1 MTTDNTSNNN
11 KDTVKNDTTLIDE
24 DVNSKSHI
32 TVKKIASFPSE
43 EEHKA
48 KIQEK
53 YIQIKE
59 PPHPQQPPKQQ
70 QQQQATEQQSSAAAD
85 GKKHTIIRESLTR
98 KEYDKAGIPLPYSL
112 EEDRK
117 ETFER
122 QTKGNWTRKVT
133 SITYYRDLDEQEFL
147 DWNEERTGHTDMKRK
162 ITEPFNH
169 VGQYEIPV
177 PQERVEYDPDNEE
190 NRVVVEDRPK
200 EIQKGY
206 HLKFSKSALQELL
219 NDCNPRSCEFII
231 AQEGQRAYTVTKK
244 ELERYAGDFDT
255 LFALKADPNFKI
267 TGEGNKK

>member
-1 MTTDNTSNNN
+1 MTTDNTNQ
-11 KDTVKNDTTLIDE
+11 KDNVKNDTLIDE
-24 DVNSKSHI
+24 DVNAKSHI
-32 TVKKIASFPSE
+32 TVKKLQSFPSE
-43 EEHKA
+43 EEHK
-48 KIQEK
+48 KQIQEK
-53 YIQIKE
+53 NTQKE
-59 PPHPQQPPKQQ
+59 
-70 QQQQATEQQSSAAAD
+70 ESD
-85 GKKHTIIRESLTR
+85 GKQKNTTTIVRQSLTR

-231 AQEGQRAYTVTKK
+231 AQEGQRAYTVSKK

-267 TGEGNKK
+267 TSEGNKK

>member
-1 MTTDNTSNNN
+1 MTDNTSNNN
-11 KDTVKNDTTLIDE
+11 KDTVKNDTLIDE

-32 TVKKIASFPSE
+32 TVKKLQQSFPSE
-43 EEHKA
+43 EEHK
-48 KIQEK
+48 KQIQEK
-53 YIQIKE
+53 NTQKE
-59 PPHPQQPPKQQ
+59 EQSDGKQQ
-70 QQQQATEQQSSAAAD
+70 Q
-85 GKKHTIIRESLTR
+85 KNTIVRQSLTR

-190 NRVVVEDRPK
+190 NRIVVEDRPK

-244 ELERYAGDFDT
+244 ELEKYAGDFDT

>member
-1 MTTDNTSNNN
+1 MTTDNTNQ
-11 KDTVKNDTTLIDE
+11 KDTVKNDTLIDE

-32 TVKKIASFPSE
+32 TVKKQQSFPSE

-53 YIQIKE
+53 NTPQKE
-59 PPHPQQPPKQQ
+59 
-70 QQQQATEQQSSAAAD
+70 EQSTD
-85 GKKHTIIRESLTR
+85 GKKNTTIVRQSLTR

-162 ITEPFNH
+162 IVEPFNH